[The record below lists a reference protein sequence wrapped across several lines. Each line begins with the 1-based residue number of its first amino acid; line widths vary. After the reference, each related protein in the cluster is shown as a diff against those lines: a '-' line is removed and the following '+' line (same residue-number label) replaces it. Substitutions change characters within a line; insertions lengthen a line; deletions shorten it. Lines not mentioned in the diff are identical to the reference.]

1 MKKSTGI
8 LIIIGLIII
17 GIAAGFL
24 LYWEYEDNA
33 YQEEDEI
40 IEENIILPEKTE
52 EQKEEQNIEEIKE
65 PEIKEEEPETKPEE
79 PKKEEPK
86 KEIPPEFQV
95 IQPPVKQEAK
105 PLKVY
110 NGKIAT
116 LNPAKM
122 GVYSGEVTDIE
133 TLRHYLF
140 KTEMIITKGD
150 TVTFTV
156 QQDQATILSKEVRHP
171 TKQTS
176 TRDTTQPEGTELAHV
191 ITVMSTPEGTLRG
204 KLRNA
209 RDGEEYIY
217 TTALSLFVND
227 RVYYIPGSQPVTVIK
242 KAG

>member
-1 MKKSTGI
+1 MKKSVGI
-8 LIIIGLIII
+8 LIITGLIII
-17 GIAAGFL
+17 SIAVGFL
-24 LYWEYEDNA
+24 RYWEYEDEE
-33 YQEEDEI
+33 YQETDDISEI
-40 IEENIILPEKTE
+40 PEQNIVIPEKTE
-52 EQKEEQNIEEIKE
+52 EREEQKIEEG
-65 PEIKEEEPETKPEE
+65 IKEEPTERAEE

-86 KEIPPEFQV
+86 KEIPPEFQI
-95 IQPPVKQEAK
+95 IQPPVKPEVK

-156 QQDQATILSKEVRHP
+156 QHDQATILSKEVRHP

-176 TRDTTQPEGTELAHV
+176 TRDTTQPEGTKLAHV

-227 RVYYIPGSQPVTVIK
+227 MVYYIPGSQPVTVIK